1 MHRPPIPPSS
11 VSVSMA
17 IKPPMST
24 TNPTPTASTPETK
37 MLIWFPNYKA
47 CGENPIEKKLFKV
60 MV

>member
-24 TNPTPTASTPETK
+24 TNPTSSTPKTK